1 MKFFSLTSA
10 IALSSCLGSAL
21 AAPQKRATTT
31 PLGQIFAYGTN
42 ITGFPVFVSEGI
54 AYIGNV
60 SLATAAGAANV
71 TCELADTFCLCSH
84 SKVTDLIFT
93 ISRRKRHR
101 NLSPQAF
108 QQRHHDRQ

>member
-71 TCELADTFCLCSH
+71 TCELANTFAFVPTRRL
-84 SKVTDLIFT
+84 LI
-93 ISRRKRHR
+93 
-101 NLSPQAF
+101 
-108 QQRHHDRQ
+108 

>member
-71 TCELADTFCLCSH
+71 TCELQTSFAFVATRRGLTSNLH
-84 SKVTDLIFT
+84 VQSKKAAPK
-93 ISRRKRHR
+93 S
-101 NLSPQAF
+101 
-108 QQRHHDRQ
+108 